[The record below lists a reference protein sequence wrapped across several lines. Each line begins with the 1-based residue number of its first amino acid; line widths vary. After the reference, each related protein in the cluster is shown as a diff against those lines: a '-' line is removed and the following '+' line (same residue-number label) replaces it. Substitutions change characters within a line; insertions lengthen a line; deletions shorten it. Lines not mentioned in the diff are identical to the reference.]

1 MCPQEITSLSSEL
14 VVFHSFGGVGY
25 SGFVFIV
32 FFLLNLLCLSLFLFC
47 FLHGRDN
54 EIMEQLESGRERRF

>member
-32 FFLLNLLCLSLFLFC
+32 FFLLNLLCLFPVLFY
-47 FLHGRDN
+47 FLHGRDS
-54 EIMEQLESGRERRF
+54 EIVE

>member
-25 SGFVFIV
+25 SGFVFSCVFTFKSIV
-32 FFLLNLLCLSLFLFC
+32 SFPCSFLFSPWK
-47 FLHGRDN
+47 R
-54 EIMEQLESGRERRF
+54 